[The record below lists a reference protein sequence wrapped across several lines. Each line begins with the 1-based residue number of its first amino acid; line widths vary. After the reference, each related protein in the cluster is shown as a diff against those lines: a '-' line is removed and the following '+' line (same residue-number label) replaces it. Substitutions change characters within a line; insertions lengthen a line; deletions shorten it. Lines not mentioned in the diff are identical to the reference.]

1 MRARF
6 TSFPWRSGKL
16 LLGLL
21 LLSGAARAAEAPLT
35 WNDCLGE
42 LIRNNPQLLSGREA
56 VVKARADVS
65 ASYAP
70 FLPQISADTTAS
82 RSKTESDTGYLEA
95 TSYQASLSAYQS
107 LFAGFGDLATLRRS
121 RVLLSLA
128 EINLLSTKAALSA
141 QLRQGF
147 ARLLFAQDFAQL
159 SERIAE
165 RRKENVNLVEM
176 RFEGGRENKG
186 SFLRN
191 EAYYRQAQFDV
202 RQAARGLKAAQQEL
216 AATLGRRESAPLSVT
231 GTWDL
236 AVLPQAPAISEL
248 ALATPDYRQAAEQAR
263 AAREGLHIARSVF
276 YPTWSV
282 QGSLSRSDDDH
293 LIPQNDQWSVGTTLS
308 YPLFVG
314 GRHWYAARGAQA
326 QQRQAQATLND
337 TGNQMAARLQERF
350 AAWQDAAEQVDVQT
364 EFLKAAEVRA
374 EIARAQYQN
383 GLLSFVDWDLIEN
396 DLIDRQ
402 KAVLASQL
410 QAVVEQAN
418 WEKTLGT
425 GAIP

>member
-1 MRARF
+1 MRVGCIFR
-6 TSFPWRSGKL
+6 TWYRWQL

-21 LLSGAARAAEAPLT
+21 LLAGAARAAEAPLS
-35 WNDCLGE
+35 WNNCLGE
-42 LIRNNPQLLSGREA
+42 LIRNNPQLLAGREA
-56 VVKARADVS
+56 VAKARADVS
-65 ASYAP
+65 ANYAP
-70 FLPQISADTTAS
+70 FLPQISAEATAS
-82 RSKTESDTGYLEA
+82 RSKAETDAGYTEA

-107 LFAGFGDLATLRRS
+107 LFAGFSDLATLRRS
-121 RVLLSLA
+121 QALLSLA

-141 QLRQGF
+141 QLRQSF
-147 ARLLFAQDFAQL
+147 ARLLFAQDFVRL
-159 SERIAE
+159 AE
-165 RRKENVNLVEM
+165 LITARRKENVNLVEM

-186 SFLRN
+186 SFLRSA
-191 EAYYRQAQFDV
+191 AYYRQAQFDV

-216 AATLGRRESAPLSVT
+216 AATLGRREIAPLTVT
-231 GTWDL
+231 GNWDQ
-236 AVLPQAPAISEL
+236 AALPATPDIRNL
-248 ALATPDYRQAAEQAR
+248 ALETPDYRQAAEQAR
-263 AAREGLHIARSVF
+263 AAREGVAIARSVF

-282 QGSLSRSDDDH
+282 QGSLSRSDDDKI
-293 LIPQNDQWSVGTTLS
+293 IPQNDQWSVGTTLS

-326 QQRQAQATLND
+326 EQRQAEATLND
-337 TGNQMAARLQERF
+337 TLNQMAARLQERF
-350 AAWQDAAEQVDVQT
+350 AAWQDAAERLSVQT

-396 DLIDRQ
+396 DLIERQ

-410 QAVVEQAN
+410 EAVVAEAN

-425 GAIP
+425 GVIP